1 MKLYVSLPVSIL
13 REKNRYIA
21 YTTALDL
28 STSGRTYQEAKR
40 RFGEAVNIFFEELEK
55 MGTLDEVLQNL
66 GWRKMQKQWQP
77 PVVVSHE
84 SEIVRVPV

>member
-28 STSGRTYQEAKR
+28 STSGRTYQEVKR

>member
-1 MKLYVSLPVSIL
+1 MSIL

>member
-28 STSGRTYQEAKR
+28 STSGRTYQEVKR

-84 SEIVRVPV
+84 SEIVRVPA